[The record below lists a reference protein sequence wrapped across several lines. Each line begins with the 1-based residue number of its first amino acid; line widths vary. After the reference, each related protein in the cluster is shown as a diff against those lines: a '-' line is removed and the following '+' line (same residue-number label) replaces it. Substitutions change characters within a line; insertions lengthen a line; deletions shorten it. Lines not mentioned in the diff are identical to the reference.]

1 MSSQL
6 SSGYQLP
13 LPEGVG
19 RESITL
25 QNSCRSLVSSLTYLI
40 QIFFYAETTEELLY
54 HSTRGS
60 GTCSDK
66 RKRYLFLAVHPLKV
80 VAFPTVLT
88 QQLALIISSANYLGD
103 LLEELSQLHH
113 VISGLEDVGKHTPL
127 SSIWSG

>member
-1 MSSQL
+1 MSSRL

-19 RESITL
+19 CESITL
-25 QNSCRSLVSSLTYLI
+25 QNSCRALASSLTYLI

-60 GTCSDK
+60 GTCKNK
-66 RKRYLFLAVHPLKV
+66 RKRYLFLAVHSLKV
-80 VAFPTVLT
+80 VVVPAVST
-88 QQLALIISSANYLGD
+88 QQLALIISSSNYLDD

-113 VISGLEDVGKHTPL
+113 VISQD
-127 SSIWSG
+127 WRM